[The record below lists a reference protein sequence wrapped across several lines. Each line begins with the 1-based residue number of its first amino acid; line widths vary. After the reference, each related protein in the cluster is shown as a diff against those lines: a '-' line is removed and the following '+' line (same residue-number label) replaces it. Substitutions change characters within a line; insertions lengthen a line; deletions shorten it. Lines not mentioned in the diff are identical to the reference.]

1 MKKLAILMVL
11 AMEIAVGGCG
21 SGKTTSNVVNTST
34 TGNWEAQFTV
44 QSGTFSQASLLDFVT
59 TFSVTNN
66 GPLDISAL
74 SFFND
79 GSCFSTTKNA
89 NGVGGNAS
97 FTTNTATGQVTGN
110 LNLTVTSNTTGSV
123 LSLMSLPDGLT
134 GTSNGTT
141 TTTGTLTNGTV
152 VGTFTLTP
160 GASASSCTGTG
171 TFIMCQDPNSQ
182 GVCVAPAQ

>member
-1 MKKLAILMVL
+1 
-11 AMEIAVGGCG
+11 
-21 SGKTTSNVVNTST
+21 VNTST

-44 QSGTFSQASLLDFVT
+44 QSGTVSQASLLNFVT
-59 TFSVTNN
+59 TFSVTNS

-79 GSCFSTTKNA
+79 GTCFSTLKDT

-97 FTTNTATGQVTGN
+97 FTTNTTTGQVTGN
-110 LNLTVTSNTTGSV
+110 LNLTVTSNTTGSI
-123 LSLMSLPDGLT
+123 LTLTSLPDGLT

-141 TTTGTLTNGTV
+141 TTTGTLSNGVV
-152 VGTFTLTP
+152 VGNFTLAP
-160 GASASSCTGTG
+160 GANASSCTGAG

-182 GVCVAPAQ
+182 GVCVAPAP